1 MKREIAN
8 ERMSEIQHLSKQ
20 ICLNN
25 LTYYFKGEI
34 GPKIFII
41 FKGPLDIYENIKES
55 CQNK

>member
-1 MKREIAN
+1 
-8 ERMSEIQHLSKQ
+8 MSEIQHLSKQ
-20 ICLNN
+20 ISLNN

-41 FKGPLDIYENIKES
+41 FKGPLGIYENIKES